1 MGEKR
6 EMTGFASRQP
16 TGGTRSARWWALA
29 AIVLSG
35 FAVGLDMTII
45 ITALPTL
52 ALRLGAST
60 SELQWFS
67 DAYTLTLGGLLLP
80 AGVLGDRFGRRRL
93 LLSGLAIFGISSAVA
108 ALMTSSTGLIVMRAF
123 MGVGAAIILP
133 LSLSILPTLFTGEER
148 LRAVTLAAVG
158 TFLGLPLGPLA
169 AGWLLTHFAWGSI
182 FLINAPV
189 VALALLGVHY
199 LVPESKDPHAPPV
212 DWVGAVLAIGGVT
225 GVVYGIIQEPA
236 YSWTD
241 GRVLG
246 GIVAGLLALAAFT
259 LWDVRAR
266 SPLVDLHLFLNPRFV
281 WPTVAFA
288 IAAFAL
294 AGTLFILTPYLQ
306 IVQGNSAQGTGA
318 RLLPLIAALIAGGLG
333 GGRLAAR
340 AGTKL
345 AVAAG
350 LLVTGAGLLVVSTAG
365 ARTGYGP
372 IAWGLAITGLGM
384 GLSMPT
390 ALDAVLGSLA
400 PEQTGAGTAL
410 SRTVQQTGASFG
422 VAILGSI
429 LNNVYRGSLRQHMP
443 AVAAQIRAASLS
455 NVAAAASAAQHLPPQ
470 TARSLLRASF
480 DGYASGMSVVL
491 VVCAVLMAASA
502 LLMLL
507 FLPAGA
513 AVGDK
518 GVTSVPSSVAQ

>member
-1 MGEKR
+1 MVDRAATQSRGEK
-6 EMTGFASRQP
+6 G
-16 TGGTRSARWWALA
+16 SARWWALV

-35 FAVGLDMTII
+35 FAVGLDMTIL

-60 SELQWFS
+60 SQLQWFS

-93 LLSGLAIFGISSAVA
+93 LLLGLAIFGASSVVA
-108 ALMTSSTGLIVMRAF
+108 ALMTSATGLIVMRAF

-189 VALALLGVHY
+189 VALALLGVRL
-199 LVPESKDPHAPPV
+199 LVPESKDPQAPPV
-212 DWVGAVLAIGGVT
+212 DWVGAILVIAGVT
-225 GVVYGIIQEPA
+225 AVVYGIIQEPA
-236 YSWTD
+236 YGWTD
-241 GRVLG
+241 SRVLG
-246 GIVAGLLALAAFT
+246 GIVGGLLALAVFVA
-259 LWDVRAR
+259 WDRHAP
-266 SPLVDLHLFLNPRFV
+266 SPLVDLHLFLNPRFA

-333 GGRLAAR
+333 GSRLAAR
-340 AGTKL
+340 MGTKL

-350 LLVTGAGLLVVSTAG
+350 LLVTGVGLLLVSTAG
-365 ARTGYGP
+365 AHTGYGP
-372 IAWGLAITGLGM
+372 IAAGLAVTGLGM

-390 ALDAVLGSLA
+390 ALDAVLGSL
-400 PEQTGAGTAL
+400 PPDQTGAGTAL

-429 LNNVYRGSLRQHMP
+429 LNNVYRGSLQQHLP
-443 AVAAQIRAASLS
+443 AVAAHIQATSLS
-455 NVAAAASAAQHLPPQ
+455 NVASATSAARHLPPE
-470 TARSLLRASF
+470 TARLLLRAAF
-480 DGYASGMSVVL
+480 DAYASGMSTVL
-491 VVCAVLMAASA
+491 IVCAGLMAAGA

-507 FLPAGA
+507 FLPARA
-513 AVGDK
+513 AAGEEAA
-518 GVTSVPSSVAQ
+518 TSAPSPAAR

>member
-1 MGEKR
+1 MMVDLVARPRIDKYG
-6 EMTGFASRQP
+6 A
-16 TGGTRSARWWALA
+16 ARWWALA

-60 SELQWFS
+60 SQLQWFS

-93 LLSGLAIFGISSAVA
+93 LLLGLAIFGVSSVVA
-108 ALMTSSTGLIVMRAF
+108 ALMTSVTGLIVMRAF

-133 LSLSILPTLFTGEER
+133 LSLSILPTLFAGEER

-158 TFLGLPLGPLA
+158 AFLGLPLGPLA
-169 AGWLLTHFAWGSI
+169 AGWLLMHFAWGSI

-189 VALALLGVHY
+189 VALALLGVRL
-199 LVPESKDPHAPPV
+199 LVPESKDPGIPPV
-212 DWVGAVLAIGGVT
+212 DWTGAALAIIGVT
-225 GVVYGIIQEPA
+225 GIVYGIIQEPA
-236 YSWTD
+236 YGWTD

-246 GIVAGLLALAAFT
+246 GIIAGLLALAAFT
-259 LWDVRAR
+259 AWDLHGK
-266 SPLVDLHLFLNPRFV
+266 SPLVDLRLFLNPRFA
-281 WPTVAFA
+281 WPTLAFA

-306 IVQGNSAQGTGA
+306 IVEGNTPQGTGI

-333 GGRLAAR
+333 GAGLAAH

-345 AVAAG
+345 AVASG
-350 LLVTGAGLLVVSTAG
+350 LLVTGAGLLLVSTAG
-365 ARTGYGP
+365 AGSGYSR
-372 IAWGLAITGLGM
+372 IAVGLAVTGLGL

-390 ALDAVLGSLA
+390 ALDAVLGSLP

-429 LNNVYRGSLRQHMP
+429 LNNVYRGSLQQHMP
-443 AVAAQIRAASLS
+443 AVAGQIRAASLS
-455 NVAAAASAAQHLPPQ
+455 NVAAVASAAQHLPPQ
-470 TARSLLRASF
+470 AARPLLRAAF
-480 DGYASGMSVVL
+480 DAYASGMSAVL
-491 VVCAVLMAASA
+491 VVGAGLMAAGA

-507 FLPAGA
+507 FLPAREP
-513 AVGDK
+513 VGDE
-518 GVTSVPSSVAQ
+518 VPTSVPSTAAR